1 MPTAG
6 LPGPHQAHTRPTRWR
21 GICNR
26 ACVLFF
32 RTLRRL
38 FSSFSNSENLQILR
52 RTPAQHPTCEFE
64 EAHRLSSFSKVH
76 GPHQARTRPRTR
88 PQSDFGME
96 RGRISDFGMERGRI
110 SDFGGEKW
118 LLDRS
123 RGAGLAQTEA
133 AEPASLFQ
141 AFCALFGPKE
151 RAVTKR

>member
-1 MPTAG
+1 MANTG
-6 LPGPHQAHTRPTRWR
+6 LPGPHVGVEFVTGHVCVFFVHFEDFSAVSQTVRICKFSGERQRNTRPASLKKLTVGAPSAKFTKTSASLCR
-21 GICNR
+21 G
-26 ACVLFF
+26 
-32 RTLRRL
+32 
-38 FSSFSNSENLQILR
+38 
-52 RTPAQHPTCEFE
+52 
-64 EAHRLSSFSKVH
+64 
-76 GPHQARTRPRTR
+76 
-88 PQSDFGME
+88 PQ
-96 RGRISDFGMERGRI
+96 SDFGMERGRI